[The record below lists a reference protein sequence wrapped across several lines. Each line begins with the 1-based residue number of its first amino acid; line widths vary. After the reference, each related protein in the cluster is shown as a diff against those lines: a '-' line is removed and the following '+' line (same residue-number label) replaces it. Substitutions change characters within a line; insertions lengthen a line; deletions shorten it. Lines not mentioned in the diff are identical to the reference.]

1 MFAELFVGLGAL
13 VAAAPFEPPA
23 LAPPPA
29 PDVAPAPA
37 RPECARRGR
46 PPGRAHNEPTKLL
59 MKLSH
64 AKRKASQLTQNSHA
78 LQAALIPSRDTEA
91 VAVAFGERPS
101 SAKSARHC
109 MIDSQVVSDRL
120 SHMGDSWAASR
131 TRGTGLIFNYVALT
145 SFPSICFGWVGR
157 GGG

>member
-91 VAVAFGERPS
+91 VAVAFGPKRS
-101 SAKSARHC
+101 RKTARHS
-109 MIDSQVVSDRL
+109 MIHGEVVTDNL
-120 SHMGDSWAASR
+120 AHLGDSWAASR